1 MREGIARELGEDFVR
16 LKRPTFSTISDFGL
30 SALGER
36 FDFVMAQSIFSHTFR
51 DLALQGL
58 TGVRDCL
65 ADEGLLFAT
74 FNEHA
79 EPTGDEGSGWIYP
92 GARGSRGTSS
102 ARSAHRPGWR
112 CGCCNGTTR
121 GSGGLSPRV
130 TTPRPNGPRRASRR
144 QTARPAR
151 PRQALLAL
159 GAEGARVEVAAPETG
174 VCLTFT
180 LKLRLRP
187 RSSRS

>member
-1 MREGIARELGEDFVR
+1 LVR

-92 GARGSRGTSS
+92 GRARFTWDQFREIG
-102 ARSAHRPGWR
+102 AQA
-112 CGCCNGTTR
+112 
-121 GSGGLSPRV
+121 GLALRLL
-130 TTPRPNGPRRASRR
+130 
-144 QTARPAR
+144 QWHH
-151 PRQALLAL
+151 PRQRWVVAARDDAT
-159 GAEGARVEVAAPETG
+159 AERAAARVKTADGAT
-174 VCLTFT
+174 
-180 LKLRLRP
+180 R
-187 RSSRS
+187 